1 MRSRNKGCVIVFFH
15 EEVLKQGTRFG
26 WRPIA
31 EPEDSEAGELTRT
44 GDGPADSVYQR
55 FQTSELACR
64 QPGSVLHLA
73 TVGGHGPGGSPH
85 LPRRAGCCLCCF
97 VRAVHAFGGQCSAA
111 TWYNDDPRH
120 TSLNGAS
127 RVGMAALNPQVL
139 WMSMLTGYFAF
150 LEMQEGWIHCPA
162 ACFAE

>member
-1 MRSRNKGCVIVFFH
+1 MGLRILCTRGSRRASWLADNRA
-15 EEVLKQGTRFG
+15 RFYT
-26 WRPIA
+26 WPR
-31 EPEDSEAGELTRT
+31 L
-44 GDGPADSVYQR
+44 V
-55 FQTSELACR
+55 
-64 QPGSVLHLA
+64 A
-73 TVGGHGPGGSPH
+73 TAQDGSPH
-85 LPRRAGCCLCCF
+85 LPCRAWCCLCCF
-97 VRAVHAFGGQCSAA
+97 IRAVHAFGGQCSAA
-111 TWYNDDPRH
+111 TWTNDDPRH

>member
-15 EEVLKQGTRFG
+15 SHKHISLSTLIKEEVLKQGTRFG

-31 EPEDSEAGELTRT
+31 EPEDSEADNR
-44 GDGPADSVYQR
+44 AR
-55 FQTSELACR
+55 FYTWPRL
-64 QPGSVLHLA
+64 VA
-73 TVGGHGPGGSPH
+73 TAQDGSPH
-85 LPRRAGCCLCCF
+85 LPRRAWCCLCCF

-111 TWYNDDPRH
+111 TWTNDDPWH

-150 LEMQEGWIHCPA
+150 LEMQKRCIHCPA

>member
-31 EPEDSEAGELTRT
+31 EPEDSEADNR
-44 GDGPADSVYQR
+44 AR
-55 FQTSELACR
+55 FYTWPRL
-64 QPGSVLHLA
+64 VA
-73 TVGGHGPGGSPH
+73 TAQDGSPH
-85 LPRRAGCCLCCF
+85 LP
-97 VRAVHAFGGQCSAA
+97 H
-111 TWYNDDPRH
+111 DDPRH

-139 WMSMLTGYFAF
+139 WMSMLAGYFAF